1 MQLNSFLGPLNFLI
15 IAGQKRDELLHALV
29 AWLMEV
35 KLQVQTAINFNKA
48 IILIWRILVLL
59 LRGLDT
65 GCIVSGQLKKRVLR
79 LSLWT
84 AASLAELT

>member
-29 AWLMEV
+29 AWLEV

-59 LRGLDT
+59 LRGLHT